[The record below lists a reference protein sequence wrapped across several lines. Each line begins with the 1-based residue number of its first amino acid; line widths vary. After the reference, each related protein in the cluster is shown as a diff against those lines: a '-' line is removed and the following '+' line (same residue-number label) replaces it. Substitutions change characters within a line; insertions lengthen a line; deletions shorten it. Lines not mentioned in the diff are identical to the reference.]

1 MSWSGYLADFHQ
13 HHPGVTE
20 AVLKRAHD
28 RDRTP
33 YQWLLDALPAEGSV
47 LDLACGSAPLWPAL
61 QGRRYIGVDTSPA
74 ELALARARGAGQ
86 LRLADAT
93 ALPLASGSMDTV
105 ACAMAVQIITPLPA
119 ALGEISRVLAPG
131 GLLVALVPTH
141 SPLRAADAVWVTGL
155 LGTLGRTIGYPND
168 TALRARTLPLLL
180 GAAGLRLADD
190 RKRRFAYPLRTPAD
204 ADLLLS
210 SLYLPGIS
218 PARLR
223 AARRWL
229 HALAAA
235 HVALPVPLR
244 RIAAVKAR

>member
-1 MSWSGYLADFHQ
+1 MIAAWACRVVR
-13 HHPGVTE
+13 PGRVG
-20 AVLKRAHD
+20 
-28 RDRTP
+28 
-33 YQWLLDALPAEGSV
+33 Q
-47 LDLACGSAPLWPAL
+47 GSAER
-61 QGRRYIGVDTSPA
+61 QV
-74 ELALARARGAGQ
+74 
-86 LRLADAT
+86 
-93 ALPLASGSMDTV
+93 
-105 ACAMAVQIITPLPA
+105 
-119 ALGEISRVLAPG
+119 LG
-131 GLLVALVPTH
+131 
-141 SPLRAADAVWVTGL
+141 
-155 LGTLGRTIGYPND
+155 
-168 TALRARTLPLLL
+168 ARTLPLLL